1 MKTKMGITITTMIA
15 LMRITANK
23 QSIS

>member
-1 MKTKMGITITTMIA
+1 MKTKMGITITTMIV
-15 LMRITANK
+15 LVRIPANK